1 MPTDSFKPAW
11 WLPGPHLQTLW
22 QPLFRRRP
30 TPMTRRERLET
41 PDGDFLDIDWLG
53 PDEGPIVILLHGL
66 SGSSRSPY
74 IRGMQSVLAKHGWR
88 SAAMNFRGCSGE
100 PNHTSRGYHSGDTRD
115 LDFVYDTLRRR
126 HKEAVIAAVGYSL
139 GGNVLLKWLGE
150 RGNEIEL
157 MAAAAVCVPLRLD
170 LCAERLDQ
178 GVSRL
183 YRNQLLLELKDYVRD
198 KQRHLELIGRHKEA
212 GKLAGLGDLSSIQSF
227 WEYDSRVVAG
237 LYGFRDAKDYYGQS
251 SARQYLQHIRRPTLV
266 IQALNDPFMTPEV
279 LPEASELSPAV
290 SLEVT
295 DSGGHVGFV
304 GGHLPWHPEYWL
316 ERRIPAFFTEAFRQP
331 RHNHHACTSVRIGRL
346 HDSRSTS
353 TSPSSD
359 SIS

>member
-1 MPTDSFKPAW
+1 MDANSFKPAW

-30 TPMTRRERLET
+30 APVTRRERLET
-41 PDGDFLDIDWLG
+41 PDGDFLDVDWLG
-53 PDEGPIVILLHGL
+53 PDGGPIAILLHGL

-100 PNHTSRGYHSGDTRD
+100 PNLTSRGYHSGDTRD
-115 LDFVYDTLRRR
+115 LDFVYETLRRR
-126 HKEAVIAAVGYSL
+126 YPESVIAAVGYSL

-150 RGNEIEL
+150 RGNQVDL

-170 LCAERLDQ
+170 LCAERLDH

-198 KQRHLELIGRHKEA
+198 KQRHLETIGRHEEA
-212 GKLAGLGDLSSIQSF
+212 AELAKLGDLSPIESF

-237 LYGFRDAKDYYGQS
+237 LYGFRDAHDYYGQS
-251 SARQYLQHIRRPTLV
+251 SARQYLQDIRRPTLV
-266 IQALNDPFMTPEV
+266 IQSRNDPFMTPAV
-279 LPEASELSPAV
+279 LPAPDELSLDV

-304 GGHLPWHPEYWL
+304 CGRLPWRPEYWL
-316 ERRIPAFFTEAFRQP
+316 ERRIPAFFNEALQS
-331 RHNHHACTSVRIGRL
+331 AIA
-346 HDSRSTS
+346 
-353 TSPSSD
+353 
-359 SIS
+359 

>member
-1 MPTDSFKPAW
+1 METHSFKPAW

-30 TPMTRRERLET
+30 TPVTRRERLAT

-74 IRGMQSVLAKHGWR
+74 IRGMQSVLDKYGWR

-100 PNHTSRGYHSGDTRD
+100 PNLTAHGYHSGDTRD

-126 HKEAVIAAVGYSL
+126 HEEAVIAAVGYSL

-150 RGNEIEL
+150 RGDQVEL

-178 GVSRL
+178 GASRL

-198 KQRHLELIGRHKEA
+198 KQRYLETIGRYEEA
-212 GKLAGLGDLSSIQSF
+212 DKLAGLGDLSPIQSF
-227 WEYDSRVVAG
+227 WGYDSRVVAG
-237 LYGFRDAKDYYGQS
+237 LYGFRDAQDYYDQS

-266 IQALNDPFMTPEV
+266 IQSRNDPFMTPAV
-279 LPEASELSPAV
+279 LPEPSELSPAV
-290 SLEVT
+290 SLEVA

-304 GGHLPWHPEYWL
+304 GGRVPCRPEYWL
-316 ERRIPAFFTEAFRQP
+316 ERRIPAFFLEALQS
-331 RHNHHACTSVRIGRL
+331 AAA
-346 HDSRSTS
+346 
-353 TSPSSD
+353 
-359 SIS
+359 